1 MNNKDIL
8 SLYDEESPGPTEFRR
23 LYSRIR
29 GLSSEGQMK
38 NFLITSPSVGEGKST
53 VAAFLAI
60 AVSKYRD
67 TKTLLV
73 DCDLRRPV
81 LHSLFGLERE
91 GGISEV
97 LTKGML
103 LKSCFKFTPLPNL
116 KVLTSGLL
124 DGSPV
129 ELFNS
134 NLIKE
139 IFSELKF
146 YFQAIVVDC
155 APVIPVSDP
164 LILSPEMDGVLLV
177 VEAGKTQKEVAK
189 RAVDLLKEGG
199 VNLMGVV
206 VNNAKKVLPY
216 YYDYRYY
223 GYKYYKGPREKAE
236 KLGGLN
242 LKESKKLEA

>member
-1 MNNKDIL
+1 MDNSIL
-8 SLYDEESPGPTEFRR
+8 SHYDEESPGPTEFRR

-29 GLSSEGQMK
+29 SLSSGEEMK

-60 AVSKYRD
+60 AISKYRD

-73 DCDLRRPV
+73 DCDLRRPIQY
-81 LHSLFGLERE
+81 SLFGLKRE

-97 LTKGML
+97 LTKGIL
-103 LKSCFKFTPLPNL
+103 LKSCFKSTPLPNL

-139 IFSELKF
+139 IFAELKF
-146 YFQAIVVDC
+146 YFQTIVVDS

-164 LILSPEMDGVLLV
+164 LILSSEMDGVLLV
-177 VEAGKTQKEVAK
+177 VEAGKTQREVAK

-199 VNLMGVV
+199 VNLIGVV

-216 YYDYRYY
+216 YYDYKYY
-223 GYKYYKGPREKAE
+223 GYKYYKGPREKAG

-242 LKESKKLEA
+242 LKVDKESEA

>member
-1 MNNKDIL
+1 MNNNNIL
-8 SLYDEESPGPTEFRR
+8 YFYDEESPGPTEFRR

-29 GLSSEGQMK
+29 GLSSQGEMK

-53 VAAFLAI
+53 LAAFLAI
-60 AVSKYRD
+60 AISKYRD

-81 LHSLFGLERE
+81 QHKFFGLERE
-91 GGISEV
+91 GGIAEV
-97 LTKGML
+97 LTKGVH
-103 LKSCFKFTPLPNL
+103 LKTCFKPTPLPNL
-116 KVLTSGLL
+116 KILTSGLL

-139 IFSELKF
+139 IFTELKF
-146 YFQAIVVDC
+146 YFQTIVVDC

-164 LILSPEMDGVLLV
+164 LILSSEMDGVILV

-199 VNLMGVV
+199 VNLIGVV
-206 VNNAKKVLPY
+206 MNNARKVLPY
-216 YYDYRYY
+216 YYDYKYY
-223 GYKYYKGPREKAE
+223 GYKYYNRPKVGSRKPGR
-236 KLGGLN
+236 LN
-242 LKESKKLEA
+242 LKEKSEA

>member
-1 MNNKDIL
+1 
-8 SLYDEESPGPTEFRR
+8 
-23 LYSRIR
+23 
-29 GLSSEGQMK
+29 MK

-60 AVSKYRD
+60 
-67 TKTLLV
+67 
-73 DCDLRRPV
+73 
-81 LHSLFGLERE
+81 RE

-103 LKSCFKFTPLPNL
+103 LKSCFKSTPLPNL

-139 IFSELKF
+139 VFAELKF
-146 YFQAIVVDC
+146 YFQTIVVDS

-164 LILSPEMDGVLLV
+164 LILSSEMDGVLLV

-189 RAVDLLKEGG
+189 RAVDLLKEGR

-223 GYKYYKGPREKAE
+223 GYKYYKGPREKAG
-236 KLGGLN
+236 KSGGLN
-242 LKESKKLEA
+242 LKVDKESEA